1 MLTIGRIHDT
11 INIPYKGK
19 PERRMFM
26 AIVKSKNK
34 QTGITYVYESESY
47 WDPEKK
53 QPRNH
58 RKLIGKLDDEGNI
71 VPTGSRGRKRKDE
84 SAQNYEND
92 AEDMLSYY
100 RNMSRELKT
109 RNALL
114 EDEIRKLKKERKEL
128 IYDLEDVLR
137 KYQ

>member
-1 MLTIGRIHDT
+1 
-11 INIPYKGK
+11 
-19 PERRMFM
+19 M

-34 QTGITYVYESESY
+34 QTGITYIYESESY

-100 RNMSRELKT
+100 RNMSRELET

-114 EDEIRKLKKERKEL
+114 EDEIRKLKKEKKEL
-128 IYDLEDVLR
+128 ICDLEDVLR
-137 KYQ
+137 KHQ

>member
-1 MLTIGRIHDT
+1 
-11 INIPYKGK
+11 
-19 PERRMFM
+19 M

-34 QTGITYVYESESY
+34 KTGITYVYESESY

-58 RKLIGKLDDEGNI
+58 RKLIGKLDEDGNV

-84 SAQNYEND
+84 PDPSGQKLA
-92 AEDMLSYY
+92 AELESSLSYY
-100 RNMSRELKT
+100 QKRSREMET
-109 RNALL
+109 QNVLL
-114 EDEIRKLKKERKEL
+114 QEQIRKLEKEKAEL
-128 IYDLEDVLR
+128 LVGIQAVLE

>member
-1 MLTIGRIHDT
+1 
-11 INIPYKGK
+11 
-19 PERRMFM
+19 M

-47 WDPEKK
+47 WDAEKK

-58 RKLIGKLDDEGNI
+58 RKLIGKLDEDGNI
-71 VPTGSRGRKRKDE
+71 VPTGSRGRKRKDD
-84 SAQNYEND
+84 SVQNDVND

-100 RNMSRELKT
+100 RDKSRELET

>member
-1 MLTIGRIHDT
+1 LTIGRNNNI
-11 INIPYKGK
+11 INIPFKGK
-19 PERRMFM
+19 PERRMVM

-58 RKLIGKLDDEGNI
+58 RKLIGKLDEEGNI
-71 VPTGSRGRKRKDE
+71 VPTGNRGRKRKDDP
-84 SAQNYEND
+84 AQNYVSD

-100 RNMSRELKT
+100 RNMSRELET

-114 EDEIRKLKKERKEL
+114 EDEVRKLKKERKEL